1 MEARNLVPQLM
12 RQSFNGPVLF
22 QLLTASSDEACV
34 HTCTH
39 LHHLGA
45 AAGGGVLLL
54 QSNLYASFTSVNP
67 QGGLAPPRGYTHRLK
82 NKAGSDSD
90 VSCSWVPAESLS
102 TATRFTKVASRN
114 LGVSHSVTRI
124 HTHQRLKL
132 NISLKLTACF
142 IWVRVWSAPS
152 SHSLYSKRSVFC
164 F

>member
-1 MEARNLVPQLM
+1 MPQLM

-45 AAGGGVLLL
+45 AAGGGYCCCSQISMPLSQV
-54 QSNLYASFTSVNP
+54 SIHR
-67 QGGLAPPRGYTHRLK
+67 GGLAPPRGYTHRLK